1 MRLQGAGARL
11 NLLLPI
17 SLGSALAIASLAGGG
32 VKAQTA
38 PKTTP
43 LIYSIKGPDL
53 YRAYCAV
60 CHGTAGH
67 GDGPMASKLKEK
79 VPDLTILAKNNK
91 GQFPTSHLRK
101 TIEGTDAASSHGT
114 RAMPIWGPIFHQ
126 VEDDKDFGY
135 VRVENLLK
143 YLESIQRE

>member
-1 MRLQGAGARL
+1 MTLQRAGAKL
-11 NLLLPI
+11 NVLLRI
-17 SLGSALAIASLAGGG
+17 SLRSLLVLASLVSGG
-32 VKAQTA
+32 VNAQTA
-38 PKTTP
+38 PKTNP

-60 CHGTAGH
+60 CHGTTGH
-67 GDGPMASKLKEK
+67 GDGPVASKLKEK
-79 VPDLTILAKNNK
+79 VPDLTILAKKNN
-91 GQFPTSHLRK
+91 GQFPASLLRK
-101 TIEGTDAASSHGT
+101 TIEGIDTATSHGT

-143 YLESIQRE
+143 YLESIQRQ

>member
-1 MRLQGAGARL
+1 MKLQWAGAKF

-17 SLGSALAIASLAGGG
+17 SLRSALVIASLVSGGMN
-32 VKAQTA
+32 AQTA
-38 PKTTP
+38 PQTKP

-79 VPDLTILAKNNK
+79 VPDLTILAKNHK
-91 GQFPTSHLRK
+91 GQFPAAHLRK
-101 TIEGTDAASSHGT
+101 TIEGTDTATSHGT

-143 YLESIQRE
+143 YLESIQRQ

>member
-1 MRLQGAGARL
+1 MRLQCAGAKL
-11 NLLLPI
+11 NFLLPI
-17 SLGSALAIASLAGGG
+17 SLGFAFVIASLVSGGM
-32 VKAQTA
+32 KAQTA
-38 PKTTP
+38 PKTQP
-43 LIYSIKGPDL
+43 LIYSTKGPDL

-67 GDGPMASKLKEK
+67 GDGPMAPMLKEK
-79 VPDLTILAKNNK
+79 IPDLTILAKNNK
-91 GQFPTSHLRK
+91 GQFPASLVRK
-101 TIEGTDAASSHGT
+101 TIEGTDTATSHGT

-143 YLESIQRE
+143 YLESIQRR

>member
-67 GDGPMASKLKEK
+67 GDGPMASKLKER

-101 TIEGTDAASSHGT
+101 TIEGTDTASSHGT